1 MEQKVNLDPFTYGK
15 LDVITTLVQI
25 ATAVAGVILALNG
38 NTAGLLALGS
48 LAGGV
53 KGNLL
58 SDLLR
63 KVSEEMSKPNPK
75 RNGGFVRLPLLVLIV
90 VAVLLFTG
98 CGGISK
104 QFIIDSRQAIAAEA
118 GDYLTGCQQ
127 VTVAPAFSMD
137 WNENVSYGGGV
148 FAGCAENGRLAEFR
162 CEAYLDDQTGKTR
175 MKCAPLSL
183 WKRED
188 EKK

>member
-1 MEQKVNLDPFTYGK
+1 MERKIKLDPFSYGK
-15 LDVITTLVQI
+15 CDVATTLVQI
-25 ATAVAGVILALNG
+25 ATAVAGIILALNG

-58 SDLLR
+58 GDLLQAVGNTPR
-63 KVSEEMSKPNPK
+63 KPK
-75 RNGGFVRLPLLVLIV
+75 RPGMIIFVLVLGLGS
-90 VAVLLFTG
+90 VLLFG
-98 CGGISK
+98 CGTVSK
-104 QFIIDSRQAIAAEA
+104 QFIIDSHQAIAAEA
-118 GDYLTGCQQ
+118 GDYLVGCQQ
-127 VTVAPAFSMD
+127 VTIAPSFSVD
-137 WNENVSYGGGV
+137 WNEDVTYGGGV
-148 FAGCAENGRLAEFR
+148 FAGCAENGRIVEFR
-162 CEAYLDDQTGKTR
+162 CDAYLDEETGKTR

>member
-1 MEQKVNLDPFTYGK
+1 MEQKIKLDPFSYGGW
-15 LDVITTLVQI
+15 DVATTLVQI
-25 ATAVAGVILALNG
+25 ATAVAGIVLALNG

-53 KGNLL
+53 KGNLI

-63 KVSEEMSKPNPK
+63 AASNDLNKPK
-75 RNGGFVRLPLLVLIV
+75 RPGPILFVLVFAV
-90 VAVLLFTG
+90 VLLAG
-98 CGGISK
+98 CGSINK
-104 QFIIDSRQAIAAEA
+104 QFLIDSRQAIAAEA

-127 VTVAPAFSMD
+127 VTVAPAFSLD
-137 WNENVSYGGGV
+137 WNENVTYGGGV
-148 FAGCAENGRLAEFR
+148 FAGCAENGRIVEFR
-162 CEAYLDDQTGKTR
+162 CVGYLDDQTGKTR

-183 WKRED
+183 WKREE

>member
-1 MEQKVNLDPFTYGK
+1 MEKKIKLDPFAYGK
-15 LDVITTLVQI
+15 WDVATTIIQI
-25 ATAVAGVILALNG
+25 ATAIVGVVLALNG

-63 KVSEEMSKPNPK
+63 AAGNDLNKPK
-75 RNGGFVRLPLLVLIV
+75 RPGPILFALVV
-90 VAVLLFTG
+90 VLGVVLLSG
-98 CGGISK
+98 CGAINK
-104 QFIIDSRQAIAAEA
+104 QFLLDSRKAIAAEA
-118 GDYLTGCQQ
+118 GDYLMGCSQA
-127 VTVAPAFSMD
+127 TIAPSFSVD
-137 WNENVSYGGGV
+137 WNENVTYGGGL
-148 FAGCAENGRLAEFR
+148 FAGCAENGRIVEFR
-162 CEAYLDDQTGKTR
+162 CEAYLDDETGKTR

-188 EKK
+188 DGK

>member
-1 MEQKVNLDPFTYGK
+1 MEQKIKLDPFSYGGW
-15 LDVITTLVQI
+15 DVATTLVQI
-25 ATAVAGVILALNG
+25 ATAVAGIVLALNG

-53 KGNLL
+53 KGNLIG
-58 SDLLR
+58 DLLR
-63 KVSEEMSKPNPK
+63 AASNDLNKPK
-75 RNGGFVRLPLLVLIV
+75 RPGPLLFVLV
-90 VAVLLFTG
+90 FAVVLLAG
-98 CGGISK
+98 CGSINK
-104 QFIIDSRQAIAAEA
+104 QFLIDSRQAIAAEA

-127 VTVAPAFSMD
+127 VTVAPAFSLD
-137 WNENVSYGGGV
+137 WNENVTYGGGV
-148 FAGCAENGRLAEFR
+148 FAGCAENGRIVEFR

>member
-1 MEQKVNLDPFTYGK
+1 MEQKIKLDPFSYGGW
-15 LDVITTLVQI
+15 DVATTLVQI
-25 ATAVAGVILALNG
+25 ATAVAGIILALNG

-53 KGNLL
+53 RGNLL
-58 SDLLR
+58 GDILRLAGNDLN
-63 KVSEEMSKPNPK
+63 KPK
-75 RNGGFVRLPLLVLIV
+75 RPGPILFVLVFA
-90 VAVLLFTG
+90 AVLLAG
-98 CGGISK
+98 CGSINK

-127 VTVAPAFSMD
+127 VTVAPAFSLD

-148 FAGCAENGRLAEFR
+148 FAGCAENGRIVEFR

-183 WKRED
+183 WKRE
-188 EKK
+188 EGKK

>member
-1 MEQKVNLDPFTYGK
+1 MEQKIKLDPFSYGGW
-15 LDVITTLVQI
+15 DVATTLVQI
-25 ATAVAGVILALNG
+25 ATAVAGIVLALNG

-58 SDLLR
+58 GDLLR
-63 KVSEEMSKPNPK
+63 AASNDLNKPK
-75 RNGGFVRLPLLVLIV
+75 RPGPLLFVLV
-90 VAVLLFTG
+90 FAVVLLAG
-98 CGGISK
+98 CGSINK
-104 QFIIDSRQAIAAEA
+104 QFLIDSRQAIAAEA

-127 VTVAPAFSMD
+127 VTVAPAFSLD
-137 WNENVSYGGGV
+137 WNENVTYGGGV
-148 FAGCAENGRLAEFR
+148 FAGCAENGRIVEFR
-162 CEAYLDDQTGKTR
+162 CEGYLDDQTGKTR

-183 WKRED
+183 WKREE

>member
-1 MEQKVNLDPFTYGK
+1 MEQKIKLDPFSYGGW
-15 LDVITTLVQI
+15 DVATTLVQI
-25 ATAVAGVILALNG
+25 ATAVAGIVLALNG

-53 KGNLL
+53 KGNLIG
-58 SDLLR
+58 DLLR
-63 KVSEEMSKPNPK
+63 AASNDLNKPK
-75 RNGGFVRLPLLVLIV
+75 RPGPILFVLVFAI
-90 VAVLLFTG
+90 VLLAG
-98 CGGISK
+98 CGSINK

-127 VTVAPAFSMD
+127 VTVAPAFSLD
-137 WNENVSYGGGV
+137 WNENVTYGGGV
-148 FAGCAENGRLAEFR
+148 FAGCAENGRIVEFR
-162 CEAYLDDQTGKTR
+162 CEGYLDDQTGKTR

-183 WKRED
+183 WKREE

>member
-1 MEQKVNLDPFTYGK
+1 MEQKIKLDPFSYGGW
-15 LDVITTLVQI
+15 DVATTLVQI
-25 ATAVAGVILALNG
+25 ATAVAGIVLALNG

-53 KGNLL
+53 KGNLIG
-58 SDLLR
+58 DLLR
-63 KVSEEMSKPNPK
+63 AASNDLNKPK
-75 RNGGFVRLPLLVLIV
+75 RPGPLLFVLV
-90 VAVLLFTG
+90 FAVILLAG
-98 CGGISK
+98 CGSIKK
-104 QFIIDSRQAIAAEA
+104 QFLIDSRQAIAAEA

-127 VTVAPAFSMD
+127 VTVAPAFSLD
-137 WNENVSYGGGV
+137 WNENVTYGGGV
-148 FAGCAENGRLAEFR
+148 FAGCAENGRIVEFR

>member
-1 MEQKVNLDPFTYGK
+1 MEQKIILAPFSYGGW
-15 LDVITTLVQI
+15 DVATTLVQI
-25 ATAVAGVILALNG
+25 ATAVAGIVLALNG

-58 SDLLR
+58 GDLLR
-63 KVSEEMSKPNPK
+63 AASNDLNKPK
-75 RNGGFVRLPLLVLIV
+75 RPGPLLFVLV
-90 VAVLLFTG
+90 FAAVLLAG
-98 CGGISK
+98 CGSSNK
-104 QFIIDSRQAIAAEA
+104 QFLVDSRQAIAAEA

-127 VTVAPAFSMD
+127 VTVAPSFSVD
-137 WNENVSYGGGV
+137 WNENVTYGGGV
-148 FAGCAENGRLAEFR
+148 FAGCAENGRIVEFR
-162 CEAYLDDQTGKTR
+162 CQAYLDDQTGKTR

-183 WKRED
+183 WKREE